1 MEKPA
6 PSTGNDGGRDAPPA
20 GFVRR
25 FWAWIVLL
33 FMGVAWGCSISL
45 ARIAMA
51 EGAHPFGVSLW
62 TSVLG
67 AGFLIAYSA
76 ARRRPIS
83 VKPNVLWLYVVCG
96 LLGVVIPGILFYY
109 AASRLPAGVLSIT
122 VTVGPIL
129 TFLFSAFCGL
139 ERFASLR
146 VLGVVFGALAVV
158 LLVAPEA
165 SLPDPSAAP
174 WVLLACGSGLCF
186 ALENMILTFRL
197 PKEVSPFMMSCGNYL
212 ASAAVMV
219 PLVMATDSFV
229 PLAWPWGAVE
239 WAIVG
244 MAAINAVAYGLFIYQ
259 IGRASCRERV

>member
-1 MEKPA
+1 MEKPE
-6 PSTGNDGGRDAPPA
+6 PTKGINGGDAAPPA

-33 FMGVAWGCSISL
+33 FMGMVWGYSISL
-45 ARIAMA
+45 AKMA
-51 EGAHPFGVSLW
+51 VAGGAHPFGVTLW

-96 LLGVVIPGILFYY
+96 LLGVVIPAILLYY
-109 AASRLPAGVLSIT
+109 AASRLPAGVLAIT
-122 VTVGPIL
+122 GTVGPIL
-129 TFLFSAFCGL
+129 TFLFSALCGL

-174 WVLLACGSGLCF
+174 WVLLACGCGVSY
-186 ALENMILTFRL
+186 ALENMILTFRR
-197 PKEVSPFMMSCGNYL
+197 PKEVSGP
-212 ASAAVMV
+212 
-219 PLVMATDSFV
+219 
-229 PLAWPWGAVE
+229 
-239 WAIVG
+239 
-244 MAAINAVAYGLFIYQ
+244 
-259 IGRASCRERV
+259 